1 MKKSIVL
8 GFLIL
13 FVLSTSAFAGLTDPK
28 KEPEKPAI
36 SNPKENK
43 LSDEEL
49 SRMKSPL
56 KGIKNLEQPTLSNL
70 KKDELRKNSNAS
82 PQEIIVR
89 SRHNGG
95 YLWYGGGGLLL
106 LIILILILV

>member
-13 FVLSTSAFAGLTDPK
+13 FVLSTSAFAVLTDPK
-28 KEPEKPAI
+28 KETEKPAV

-49 SRMKSPL
+49 SRMNGPL
-56 KGIKNLEQPTLSNL
+56 KGINNLEQPTLSNIN
-70 KKDELRKNSNAS
+70 KDDLRKSPNAT
-82 PQEIIVR
+82 QDVIITN
-89 SRHNGG
+89 RHHGG
-95 YLWYGGGGLLL
+95 YFWYGGAGLLL
-106 LIILILILV
+106 VVILIIVLI

>member
-13 FVLSTSAFAGLTDPK
+13 FVLSTSAFAGLTDLK
-28 KEPEKPAI
+28 KEPEKPAV

-49 SRMKSPL
+49 SRMNGPL
-56 KGIKNLEQPTLSNL
+56 KGINNLDQPTLSDIN
-70 KKDELRKNSNAS
+70 KDDLRKSPNAT
-82 PQEIIVR
+82 QEVIVTNR
-89 SRHNGG
+89 NHGG
-95 YLWYGGGGLLL
+95 YIWYGGGGLLL
-106 LIILILILV
+106 IILLIVILA